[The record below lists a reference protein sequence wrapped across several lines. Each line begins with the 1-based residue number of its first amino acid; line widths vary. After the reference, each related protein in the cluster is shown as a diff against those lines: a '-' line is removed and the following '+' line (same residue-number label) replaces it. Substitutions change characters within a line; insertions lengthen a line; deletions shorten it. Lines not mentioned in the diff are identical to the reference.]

1 MIKMSWFDIVKKDYE
16 SITEEILEAGEH
28 LEKLRNET
36 ESISLKL
43 GLMTRG
49 RTYNMLSDEEKN
61 EWSKLTAKL
70 KNTSKEFQKTAR
82 LALELVERAQ
92 MFAGNPDDSVKFIDE
107 NI

>member
-28 LEKLRNET
+28 LEKLKDET
-36 ESISLKL
+36 ESIGLKL

-49 RTYNMLSDEEKN
+49 RTYNMLSDEEKE
-61 EWSKLTAKL
+61 EWNKLTTKL
-70 KNTSKEFQKTAR
+70 KNTSKEFQKTAA
-82 LALELVERAQ
+82 LALELVERAS
-92 MFAGNPDDSVKFIDE
+92 MFAGNPDASVNFIDE